1 MKRLRILRNLG
12 KNPSNGMTGRLRRCI
27 LNWNSFRTEWI
38 PTCSELKVENPMWIF
53 ERWCGIAAFC
63 LHFRRL
69 FFHLCCIC
77 VAFVL
82 HLSRSDGSF
91 IVSFTSFL
99 LFRIFI
105 SAQSFSSGIIP
116 DVKQRHSAST
126 EIDIEL
132 NGWCALRQSF
142 KSLNEWNKRNEW
154 TILHENGKKRDVG
167 TNQLKLN

>member
-82 HLSRSDGSF
+82 HLCCIYQGATVLSSFRSP
-91 IVSFTSFL
+91 L
-99 LFRIFI
+99 
-105 SAQSFSSGIIP
+105 FSSFVFLSLP
-116 DVKQRHSAST
+116 NHSAAGLFLT
-126 EIDIEL
+126 
-132 NGWCALRQSF
+132 
-142 KSLNEWNKRNEW
+142 WNNVTR
-154 TILHENGKKRDVG
+154 RP
-167 TNQLKLN
+167 LKLILN

>member
-1 MKRLRILRNLG
+1 MKRLRILKNLG

-82 HLSRSDGSF
+82 HLCCICVAF
-91 IVSFTSFL
+91 IKERRFFHRFVHLFSPLSYFYLCPIIQQRDYSWRETTSL
-99 LFRIFI
+99 GVHWNWYWIKRLMCITPVLQI
-105 SAQSFSSGIIP
+105 
-116 DVKQRHSAST
+116 T
-126 EIDIEL
+126 EWME
-132 NGWCALRQSF
+132 
-142 KSLNEWNKRNEW
+142 
-154 TILHENGKKRDVG
+154 
-167 TNQLKLN
+167 